1 VPAGSAGGGTAGGDA
16 AAGAIRAPQLWQN
29 LFVGG
34 FVVPHEGHTA
44 ASRAPHS
51 AQNFAPSG
59 LSC

>member
-1 VPAGSAGGGTAGGDA
+1 VPAGSAGGDA